1 METRKDKYD
10 YIINVEEEVLQRT
23 KSYSEWRE
31 QERIKENMIKD
42 IEWLDKNKHLLY
54 DKNYLKTR
62 VLISVGEWRY
72 FTSLWKILAYLILV
86 GLAIGLLAV

>member
-1 METRKDKYD
+1 MVNENEKYD
-10 YIINVEEEVLQRT
+10 YVVKVDEEILQHT
-23 KSYSEWRE
+23 KSYREWRE